1 MTRLSPSITL
11 HWCVQ
16 VKDVMKDVMAGLQQ
30 TNSEKILL
38 SWVRQS
44 TRHYPQVT
52 NTSPCWSIP
61 YLKDAQL
68 LWVGLK
74 LLLPPSAGQCGE
86 FLQQL
91 EWRVSL
97 QCPDSQPQVR
107 PWKGKSLGE
116 LSQLKGSLCPLD
128 RPELIDWSSVEE
140 ESAVD
145 RLENAFKKAEQHL
158 GIERLLDPEGTAG
171 SITQYHHSLV
181 VQAGKTPTK
190 PLWKL

>member
-1 MTRLSPSITL
+1 MWWRTWWRAYSRPTARRFCWAGFVRAPVTTL
-11 HWCVQ
+11 RWQ
-16 VKDVMKDVMAGLQQ
+16 
-30 TNSEKILL
+30 IPLL
-38 SWVRQS
+38 VD
-44 TRHYPQVT
+44 PFL
-52 NTSPCWSIP
+52 TSKTHSF
-61 YLKDAQL
+61 

-97 QCPDSQPQVR
+97 QRPDSQPQVR